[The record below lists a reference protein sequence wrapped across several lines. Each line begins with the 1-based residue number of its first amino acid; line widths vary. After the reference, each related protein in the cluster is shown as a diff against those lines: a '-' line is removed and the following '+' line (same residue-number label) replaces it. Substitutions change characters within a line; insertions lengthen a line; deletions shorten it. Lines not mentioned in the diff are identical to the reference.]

1 MMGMVILCAILWLML
16 GEAVRWLAM
25 AGAAF
30 NPRHRAIM
38 DRTSK
43 WFFWVFG
50 PFVMLALIL
59 GD

>member
-16 GEAVRWLAM
+16 GEAVRWLAF
-25 AGAAF
+25 AGAASS
-30 NPRHRAIM
+30 PRHRAIM
-38 DRTSK
+38 SRTPK
-43 WFFWVFG
+43 WVFWVTG

>member
-16 GEAVRWLAM
+16 GEAVRLLALV
-25 AGAAF
+25 GAVA
-30 NPRHRAIM
+30 NPRHAPLLAN
-38 DRTSK
+38 TPK
-43 WFFWVFG
+43 WVFWVTG